1 MLHFAGMRYSGGLAS
16 PPVDGRAIPFFWK
29 EPDEPVRT
37 PPGSGGPPA
46 VIQVFT
52 LVHEVALIFRSGGDS
67 RDRKDR
73 ESPLALLSLQC
84 RRGCAVKETKREKV
98 RLKRVPTL
106 STDIRRT
113 KNSSDQPTMSRR

>member
-1 MLHFAGMRYSGGLAS
+1 MLHFAGMRYNGSLAS
-16 PPVDGRAIPFFWK
+16 PPVDDLVFRK

-52 LVHEVALIFRSGGDS
+52 LVHEVPLIFRSGGDS

-73 ESPLALLSLQC
+73 ESPLALLILQC
-84 RRGCAVKETKREKV
+84 RRGCAVKETKHEEFCS
-98 RLKRVPTL
+98 LKKSAVSMYERA
-106 STDIRRT
+106 
-113 KNSSDQPTMSRR
+113 KNSSDQLMMSRR